1 MFNRSTLFYGIGF
14 GLMASFIWGGWPVF
28 SKMATLNAVTPWDI
42 TAIRF
47 IVAGLLLLPM
57 LIIRFKITKTL
68 LIKGFFLSIGAGVPY
83 VLMAT
88 LGLTIAPSS
97 HFGII
102 APSTMLLFTTLGSI
116 FLIGEKIVPSRLFGI
131 GCIFFGVVI
140 VGSSSISSISS
151 STLQGDLM
159 FVCCGLLW
167 SSYTLLCKYWN
178 IDAWMATA
186 LVSVISLI
194 LYLPVYLSYFPQN
207 LPAMSL
213 ATLFEQG
220 LIQGVMTAILAL
232 FFYSKAVNLLGS
244 SQGSVF
250 AALVPPIS
258 LVLSVFF
265 LGDSIGWAGQ
275 LGIVSVS
282 VGILFALGIIKKC
295 TFDRTLK
302 GKKKEPQP

>member
-1 MFNRSTLFYGIGF
+1 MLSRQSLFYGIGF
-14 GLMASFIWGGWPVF
+14 GLIASFIWGGWPVF
-28 SKMATLNAVTPWDI
+28 SKMATLQQITPWDI

-47 IVAGLLLLPM
+47 IVAGAILLPLLAM
-57 LIIRFKITKTL
+57 RFSVTKTL
-68 LIKGFFLSIGAGVPY
+68 LLKGFLLSIGAGVPY

-88 LGLTIAPSS
+88 IGLTYAPSA

-102 APSTMLLFTTLGSI
+102 APSTMLLFTTLGSV
-116 FLIGEKIVPSRLFGI
+116 FLIGESITKLRLLGI
-131 GCIFFGVVI
+131 ACIFFGVII
-140 VGSSSISSISS
+140 VGANSISSISGA
-151 STLQGDLM
+151 TLQGDLM

-194 LYLPVYLSYFPQN
+194 LYLPGYLYYFPDN
-207 LPAMSL
+207 LSAMSL
-213 ATLFEQG
+213 TTLLQQG
-220 LIQGVMTAILAL
+220 MIQGVMTAILAL

-244 SQGSVF
+244 SKGSVF

-258 LVLSVFF
+258 LFLAVL
-265 LGDSIGWAGQ
+265 LLQESITWAEQ

-282 VGILFALGIIKKC
+282 IGILFALGIIKKQPA
-295 TFDRTLK
+295 D
-302 GKKKEPQP
+302 KETSASGSSA